1 MQVAGHERVFA
12 IADEDLEREN
22 AEKTS
27 AVHFLR
33 FELTAAMIA
42 SLRSGAALGIGTD
55 HEHYR
60 HTVAPVPAAVQR
72 SLVGD
77 LG

>member
-1 MQVAGHERVFA
+1 M
-12 IADEDLEREN
+12 
-22 AEKTS
+22 
-27 AVHFLR
+27 R
-33 FELTAAMIA
+33 FELAAPMIA
-42 SLRSGAALGIGTD
+42 SLRSGAEIGIGTD
-55 HEHYR
+55 HEYYR